1 MALTDAS
8 RLANFAAGI
17 GTPGSAINI
26 DNTADTLGVG
36 TNTVLAGATL
46 QVGTGVTIYGNSG
59 IVSAVSFRGN
69 SFFGDGSTLT
79 GVGQTINL
87 RTDTAVIAVAAT
99 IGSATTITADG
110 INITGIVTASSDV
123 RIGTATTITA
133 DGINIT
139 GIVTASSDVR
149 IGTKSVATTGKAIA
163 MAMVF
168 G

>member
-17 GTPGSAINI
+17 GTPGSAINV

-59 IVSAVSFRGN
+59 IVSAVSFRG
-69 SFFGDGSTLT
+69 DGSTLT
-79 GVGQTINL
+79 GIGQTINL